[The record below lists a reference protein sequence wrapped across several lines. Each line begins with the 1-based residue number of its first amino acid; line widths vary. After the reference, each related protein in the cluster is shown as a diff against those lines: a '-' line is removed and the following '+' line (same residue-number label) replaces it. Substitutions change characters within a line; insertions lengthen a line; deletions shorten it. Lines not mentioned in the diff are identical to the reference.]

1 MKVVKNDTVLV
12 ISGNDKGKRGKVL
25 KVYPKTDRVVVEG
38 VNFIKRA
45 TRPSQKNP
53 QGGIVEKEAPI
64 ASSNLMVVC
73 PKCDTPSR
81 VGRQVLNDGKR
92 VRACKSC
99 GEMLTVSA

>member
-25 KVYPKTDRVVVEG
+25 KVYPKTERVVVEG

-73 PKCDTPSR
+73 PKCDAPSR
-81 VGRQVLNDGKR
+81 VGRQVLKDGKR
-92 VRACKSC
+92 VRMCKSC
-99 GEMLTVSA
+99 GEMLTASA